1 MSSCRI
7 PLVYIIPLPPVSEFK
22 CYCGLANRDNKRNRI
37 FRGNTTM
44 KNEYPW
50 MVMVSFSTKY
60 LGPGSCGGSLI
71 NSMWVLTAGHCLE
84 DPSNNWEL
92 IDKSNVTV
100 HLGIHDKK
108 IPVEDEDT
116 RISLNI
122 SEIIMHPEKKKRHVV
137 FDFAL
142 LKLDK
147 EISFMAHPKIRPV
160 CLPDNN
166 SEDFA
171 GQDAT
176 LTGWG
181 LIGPLI
187 G

>member
-1 MSSCRI
+1 MV
-7 PLVYIIPLPPVSEFK
+7 LLTLTTYK
-22 CYCGLANRDNKRNRI
+22 GQGL
-37 FRGNTTM
+37 
-44 KNEYPW
+44 
-50 MVMVSFSTKY
+50 
-60 LGPGSCGGSLI
+60 CGGSLI

-84 DPSNNWEL
+84 DQTNNLEL

-100 HLGIHDKK
+100 HLGIHDRTFSA
-108 IPVEDEDT
+108 EDEDT

-122 SEIIMHPEKKKRHVV
+122 SEIIMHPDKKKGHIV

-147 EISFMAHPKIRPV
+147 EINFMAHPKIRPV
-160 CLPDNN
+160 CLPENN
-166 SEDFA
+166 LEDFA

-181 LIGPLI
+181 LIGPLLGLPEI
-187 G
+187 YQIKKNTAKRNMSSAVCASSICKSLAPTPIYM